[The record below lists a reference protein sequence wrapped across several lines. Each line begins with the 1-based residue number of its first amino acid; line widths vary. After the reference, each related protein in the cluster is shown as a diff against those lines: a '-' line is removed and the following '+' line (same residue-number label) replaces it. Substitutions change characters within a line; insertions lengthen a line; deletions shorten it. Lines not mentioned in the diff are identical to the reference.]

1 MKEQKEVDINILFSP
16 GAHDQIHFFFIKNLI
31 YCKTWEAQQM

>member
-16 GAHDQIHFFFIKNLI
+16 GAHDQIHFFIKNLI